1 MTKEQMIN
9 AIQCSAQENSID
21 TLLFYMQ
28 EYRKVFTPL
37 EIARIYFKEVCE
49 YSIKLAYEVME
60 DMEDWA

>member
-9 AIQCSAQENSID
+9 AIQRSAQENSID

-28 EYRKVFTPL
+28 EYREEFTPF

-49 YSIKLAYEVME
+49 YSIELAHEVTE
-60 DMEDWA
+60 DMKDWS